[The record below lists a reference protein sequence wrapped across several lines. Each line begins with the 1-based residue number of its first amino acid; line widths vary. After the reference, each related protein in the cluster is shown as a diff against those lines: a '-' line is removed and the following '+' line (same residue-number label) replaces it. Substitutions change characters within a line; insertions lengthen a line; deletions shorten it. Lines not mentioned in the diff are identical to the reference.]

1 MKKNRA
7 LAVLILAFAL
17 SLGPARAQ
25 AQAQVSSIYDFTG
38 HNYYSLNQG
47 ERLSLVFGMVAMSA
61 LVSEATEDIGTPEVQ
76 QFYADYF
83 NHYLTVSQ
91 VMDGI
96 DVFYRQKPLSTALVW
111 AYMNAA
117 KGQRSGR

>member
-7 LAVLILAFAL
+7 LAILILAVAL

-25 AQAQVSSIYDFTG
+25 AQAKVSSIHDFTG
-38 HNYYSLNQG
+38 HDYYSLSQG
-47 ERLSLVFGMVAMSA
+47 ERLTLVFGMVVMSA
-61 LVSEATEDIGTPEVQ
+61 LVSEGVEEMGTPEVQ

-83 NHYLTVSQ
+83 GHYLTVSQ

-96 DVFYRQKPLSTALVW
+96 DVFYRRQSLSTALVW

-117 KGQRSGR
+117 KGQRSAR